1 MISDIF
7 KYDELR
13 ILENFC
19 LKKYK
24 NAVYKG
30 QVDLNTKKREG
41 FGVLLSEGNRV
52 YEGQQSIQID
62 FIKLLA
68 KKLKKLVFQPL
79 E

>member
-7 KYDELR
+7 KYNELR

-52 YEGQQSIQID
+52 YEGQWSKD
-62 FIKLLA
+62 KRNGNGYE
-68 KKLKKLVFQPL
+68 VFKNDNSYRG
-79 E
+79 